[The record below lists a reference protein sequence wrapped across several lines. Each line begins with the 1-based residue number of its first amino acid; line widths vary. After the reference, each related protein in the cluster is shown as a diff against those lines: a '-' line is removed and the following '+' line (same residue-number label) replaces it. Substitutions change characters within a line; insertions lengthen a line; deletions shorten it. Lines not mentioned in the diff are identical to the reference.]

1 MMDRTNIIYLV
12 SVTYEKDQYGV
23 NRAIKT
29 QRKVYCDVSSVTS
42 AEFFQGGA
50 QGLKPDLRFVMSIFD
65 YKDENGHAPE
75 ELIFEGKTY
84 SIYRTYIGKNDDIEL
99 YTERKQGVN

>member
-1 MMDRTNIIYLV
+1 MDKTNIIYLK
-12 SVTYEKDQYGV
+12 SVIYEKDQYGV
-23 NRAIKT
+23 NRPIKT
-29 QRKVYCDVSSVTS
+29 ERKVYCDVSSVTAS
-42 AEFFQGGA
+42 EFFQGGA

-65 YKDENGHAPE
+65 YKDEE

-84 SIYRTYIGKNDDIEL
+84 SIYRTYRGKNDDIEL

>member
-1 MMDRTNIIYLV
+1 MDKTNIIYLK

-23 NRAIKT
+23 DRPIKT
-29 QRKVYCDVSSVTS
+29 ARKVYCDVSSVTS

-65 YKDENGHAPE
+65 YKDEE

-84 SIYRTYIGKNDDIEL
+84 SIYRTYRGKNDDIEL

>member
-1 MMDRTNIIYLV
+1 MDKTNILYLV
-12 SVTYEKDQYGV
+12 SVTFQKDAYGV
-23 NRAIKT
+23 NRAT
-29 QRKVYCDVSSVTS
+29 RTERKVYCDVSSVTS

-65 YKDENGHAPE
+65 YKDEE

-84 SIYRTYIGKNDDIEL
+84 SIYRTYRGKNDDIEL

>member
-1 MMDRTNIIYLV
+1 MDKTNIIYLQ

-29 QRKVYCDVSSVTS
+29 ERKVYCDVSSVTS

-65 YKDENGHAPE
+65 YEDEE

-84 SIYRTYIGKNDDIEL
+84 SIYRTYRGKNDDIEL

>member
-1 MMDRTNIIYLV
+1 MDKTNIIYLQ

-29 QRKVYCDVSSVTS
+29 ERKVYCDVSSVTS

-65 YKDENGHAPE
+65 YEDEE
-75 ELIFEGKTY
+75 ELIFEGKPY
-84 SIYRTYIGKNDDIEL
+84 SIYRTYRGKNDDIEL

>member
-1 MMDRTNIIYLV
+1 MDKTNIIYLQ

-29 QRKVYCDVSSVTS
+29 ERKVYCDVSSVTS

-65 YKDENGHAPE
+65 YQDEE
-75 ELIFEGKTY
+75 ELIFEGKPY
-84 SIYRTYIGKNDDIEL
+84 SIYRTYRGKNDDIEL

>member
-1 MMDRTNIIYLV
+1 MDKTNIIYLQ

-29 QRKVYCDVSSVTS
+29 ERKVYCDVSSVTS

-65 YKDENGHAPE
+65 YKDEE

-84 SIYRTYIGKNDDIEL
+84 SIYRTYRGKNDDIEL

>member
-1 MMDRTNIIYLV
+1 MDKTNIIYLK
-12 SVTYEKDQYGV
+12 SVTYKKDQYGV

-65 YKDENGHAPE
+65 YKDEE

-84 SIYRTYIGKNDDIEL
+84 SIYRTYRGKNDDIEL

>member
-1 MMDRTNIIYLV
+1 MDKTNIIYLK

-29 QRKVYCDVSSVTS
+29 ERKVYCDVSSVTS

-65 YKDENGHAPE
+65 YKDEE

-84 SIYRTYIGKNDDIEL
+84 SIYRTYRGKNDDIEL